1 MAIEPVSGGDV
12 ADDVVN
18 RTEPVVDAANT
29 AIEQRVEAVAVYTGG
44 RDLEMARCA
53 NGVDKFPI
61 AAVRLATARED
72 HRHPVLSLLIGEDR
86 ELTIGLR
93 LQLAVGSTDEGVRP
107 ICVR

>member
-1 MAIEPVSGGDV
+1 
-12 ADDVVN
+12 
-18 RTEPVVDAANT
+18 
-29 AIEQRVEAVAVYTGG
+29 
-44 RDLEMARCA
+44 MARCA

-72 HRHPVLSLLIGEDR
+72 HRHSVSTLLSGEDR
-86 ELTIGLR
+86 KLTIGLR

>member
-18 RTEPVVDAANT
+18 RTEPVVDAADT
-29 AIEQRVEAVAVYTGG
+29 AIEQRVEAVAVYSSGG
-44 RDLEMARCA
+44 DLEKARGA
-53 NGVDKFPI
+53 NGVDQFPI
-61 AAVRLATARED
+61 AAVGLATARED
-72 HRHPVLSLLIGEDR
+72 HRHPVWSLLIGEDR

-93 LQLAVGSTDEGVRP
+93 LQLDVGSTDEGVRP